1 LLHILGNTTNAITAA
16 WRELLD
22 AGMYNN
28 FPGFLMADTGARQN
42 TNIFRV
48 PPGGA
53 ALVKTGNMPLT
64 QAIMPLRN
72 KEPSGALMNLV
83 TQMADTGMRVGGTSE
98 VMVTE
103 GKPDAPVGT
112 TLAMIEQAQK
122 ILNSV
127 HKRLHQS
134 QAEEFELLTE
144 CFREHPDSFWIKNRK
159 PAFPWDEKTFTDAL
173 DNYYF
178 VPMADPNTASQ
189 TQRLMKVLALKQL
202 ASSNP
207 SLYDPIAVDTAALQA
222 LGWSNPA
229 QFMVPASAQGK
240 PPPELIKA
248 MADMEN
254 DKISAE
260 ARMLDS
266 QTRAQETQAK
276 IEMDRARLEMEAG
289 RMNGDPSKMAQLQL
303 QQMEIEQRG
312 HDAMLDA
319 VNRKRDRESRERL
332 AAIKLAEE
340 LIRNPQGMPI
350 ANDVLSQD
358 MINRLEGN
366 EPTLDGTKT
375 GEL

>member
-1 LLHILGNTTNAITAA
+1 
-16 WRELLD
+16 
-22 AGMYNN
+22 MYNN

-64 QAIMPLRN
+64 QAVMPLPY

-83 TQMADTGMRVGGTSE
+83 NQMADTGMRVGGTSE
-98 VMVTE
+98 ALVTE

-127 HKRLHQS
+127 HKRLHAAQS
-134 QAEEFELLTE
+134 EEFELLAQ
-144 CFREHPDSFWIKNRK
+144 CFREHPDSFWMKNRK

-173 DNYYF
+173 DNFYF
-178 VPMADPNTASQ
+178 VPQADPNTASQ

-254 DKISAE
+254 EKLSAE

-266 QTRAQETQAK
+266 QTRAQESQAK
-276 IEMDRARLEMEAG
+276 IELERAKLELQAG
-289 RMNGDPSKMAQLQL
+289 KDQGDPAKMAQLDIQRMDI
-303 QQMEIEQRG
+303 QQRG
-312 HDAMLDA
+312 HDALLDA

-350 ANDVLSQD
+350 ANEVISED
-358 MINRLEGN
+358 MLNRLEGN
-366 EPTLDGTKT
+366 EPTLDGRQT

>member
-1 LLHILGNTTNAITAA
+1 
-16 WRELLD
+16 
-22 AGMYNN
+22 
-28 FPGFLMADTGARQN
+28 
-42 TNIFRV
+42 
-48 PPGGA
+48 
-53 ALVKTGNMPLT
+53 
-64 QAIMPLRN
+64 
-72 KEPSGALMNLV
+72 
-83 TQMADTGMRVGGTSE
+83 
-98 VMVTE
+98 
-103 GKPDAPVGT
+103 
-112 TLAMIEQAQK
+112 
-122 ILNSV
+122 
-127 HKRLHQS
+127 
-134 QAEEFELLTE
+134 
-144 CFREHPDSFWIKNRK
+144 
-159 PAFPWDEKTFTDAL
+159 
-173 DNYYF
+173 
-178 VPMADPNTASQ
+178 MADPNTASQ

-254 DKISAE
+254 NKISAE